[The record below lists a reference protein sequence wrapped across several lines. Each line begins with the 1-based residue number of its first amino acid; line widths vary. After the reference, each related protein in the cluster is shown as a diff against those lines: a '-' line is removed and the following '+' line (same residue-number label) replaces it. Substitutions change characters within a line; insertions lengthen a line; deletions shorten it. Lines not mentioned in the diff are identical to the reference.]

1 MPNNNVTNVDDFA
14 CFLQKKIPIKYECDD
29 LDETRKE
36 ITSYYVGTIRSVGV
50 GFSGMNISFLS
61 TTKSVL
67 SLILSN
73 VENAILKAILVRP
86 NDI

>member
-14 CFLQKKIPIKYECDD
+14 CFLQKNIPIKYECDD

-50 GFSGMNISFLS
+50 GFSGMNISFLIKHDEICLEFNFVKCRKCNFES
-61 TTKSVL
+61 YPS
-67 SLILSN
+67 
-73 VENAILKAILVRP
+73 
-86 NDI
+86 